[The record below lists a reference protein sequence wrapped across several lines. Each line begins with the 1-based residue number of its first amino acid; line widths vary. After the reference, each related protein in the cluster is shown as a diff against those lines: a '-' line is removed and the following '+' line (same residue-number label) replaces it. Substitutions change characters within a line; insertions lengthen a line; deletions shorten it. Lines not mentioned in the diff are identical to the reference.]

1 MWRNMN
7 SEDLRLLSFFK
18 GERQEEYPEIS
29 SDELCRKDESNTGKT
44 AGIGERFRNW
54 LELTDR

>member
-1 MWRNMN
+1 MD

-29 SDELCRKDESNTGKT
+29 SDEFRVKEESNTGNT
-44 AGIGERFRNW
+44 ADIGERFRNW